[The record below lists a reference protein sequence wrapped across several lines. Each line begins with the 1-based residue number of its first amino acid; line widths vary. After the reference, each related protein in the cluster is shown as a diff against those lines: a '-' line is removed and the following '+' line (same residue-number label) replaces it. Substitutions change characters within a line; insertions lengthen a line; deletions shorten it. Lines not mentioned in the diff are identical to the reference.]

1 MDKLFGEVDYV
12 EAGEQETEA
21 EKVETVTYEE
31 AIRRTGSTTSAPEMK
46 GNTAQQMEV
55 KRVEDNTVNEKV

>member
-1 MDKLFGEVDYV
+1 MDKIFGEVDYV

-31 AIRRTGSTTSAPEMK
+31 AVHRSGSITSVPGAKDVATQKTEE
-46 GNTAQQMEV
+46 Q
-55 KRVEDNTVNEKV
+55 TVNEKV